1 MNGGNR
7 MESIMEI
14 IGKVLPVVIVGGIAI
29 FIIKKLEHKQK
40 QGKTGRK
47 NSNDQQDLL
56 DSLIPLGMLFGCVV
70 GVIFNILFS
79 FSLLSTL
86 SFGSGAG
93 LLLGYFV
100 YEIYSRTE
108 VN

>member
-1 MNGGNR
+1 
-7 MESIMEI
+7 MELFMEI
-14 IGKVLPVVIVGGIAI
+14 VGNLLPVVIVGGIAI
-29 FIIKKLEHKQK
+29 FIVKKLEHKQK

-47 NSNDQQDLL
+47 KSSDQQDLL
-56 DSLIPLGMLFGCVV
+56 DSLLPLGMLFGCVV
-70 GVIFNILFS
+70 GVILNLLFS

-93 LLLGYFV
+93 LLLGYFA

>member
-1 MNGGNR
+1 MNGGNK
-7 MESIMEI
+7 MELFMEI
-14 IGKVLPVVIVGGIAI
+14 VGNVLPVVIVGHIY
-29 FIIKKLEHKQK
+29 FSKFFKPDNKQK
-40 QGKTGRK
+40 QRKTGRK

-56 DSLIPLGMLFGCVV
+56 DSLLPLGMLFGCVV

-86 SFGSGAG
+86 SFGSGVG
-93 LLLGYFV
+93 LLLGYYA